1 MSWPLL
7 KPREKSEDED
17 YDFNVLRIHDESTEE
32 STDEEDNRLRKEYDM
47 NRTRIPK
54 RQQFEFVKLLK
65 INLSM

>member
-7 KPREKSEDED
+7 KPREKSDD
-17 YDFNVLRIHDESTEE
+17 VLSDESV
-32 STDEEDNRLRKEYDM
+32 DEEDNRLRKEYDM
-47 NRTRIPK
+47 DRTRIPK